1 MQHHSLMASI
11 VEIRIPTYRR
21 PVLLRRALA
30 SLVSQ
35 TYPLWRC
42 IVIDDDPGG
51 ETRNVCAQFN
61 DSRIIY
67 QENERNLGVGANI
80 DRAFSLDPLPGS
92 THACVLEDDN
102 YYFPDCLR
110 SNLEL
115 MAREGVDVVLRNQYL
130 ETPSSFGRSRV
141 GPRTSYDGQ
150 YVEGV
155 VSRDELWGAFFYSLG
170 ANNAGLFWRVGAGL
184 NFSTLAMIDCPQFQ
198 ERLRTLCIDRRA
210 YIALKPQIVYR
221 DNGTESYTRVF
232 GLRWPLQYLRLT
244 TRERN
249 ICLMLFAYLR
259 QRNLEVH
266 IWQSRFRKIDAG
278 GERVFW
284 RVGIPLGVPTNLTK
298 KDRMTLVI
306 KRTFAKLGSLLI
318 TEPINYTIGENRIEA
333 RLRNDDR

>member
-80 DRAFSLDPLPGS
+80 DRAFSLDPLIGS
-92 THACVLEDDN
+92 TNACVLEDDN

-184 NFSTLAMIDCPQFQ
+184 NFSTLAMI
-198 ERLRTLCIDRRA
+198 
-210 YIALKPQIVYR
+210 
-221 DNGTESYTRVF
+221 
-232 GLRWPLQYLRLT
+232 
-244 TRERN
+244 
-249 ICLMLFAYLR
+249 
-259 QRNLEVH
+259 
-266 IWQSRFRKIDAG
+266 
-278 GERVFW
+278 
-284 RVGIPLGVPTNLTK
+284 
-298 KDRMTLVI
+298 
-306 KRTFAKLGSLLI
+306 
-318 TEPINYTIGENRIEA
+318 
-333 RLRNDDR
+333 